1 MHLITSLSIK
11 CLWFYISDSVLK
23 SALFSFFS
31 RLQTIENTSL
41 RFIHGS
47 AFINVSHLYSMDIS
61 NYRSLDFIGVSRRT
75 SVSMALH
82 FHMQNR
88 TSIYAPTLLR

>member
-1 MHLITSLSIK
+1 
-11 CLWFYISDSVLK
+11 
-23 SALFSFFS
+23 
-31 RLQTIENTSL
+31 
-41 RFIHGS
+41 
-47 AFINVSHLYSMDIS
+47 MDIS

-88 TSIYAPTLLR
+88 TSIYAPTLLRQKRYCVPLACWRKAKELRVNRRPGREEGEGEGREGKARLMMK